1 MRCKAGKSVACGK
14 GRLGIVWFS
23 QHAHS
28 SSAQSPNDS
37 GSGHARCWLNH
48 GTTLQSWKGNYRTVD
63 SVSAQIPTEINT
75 ERNAFPLGW
84 DKERVAKVLEHYE
97 TQTEEEAVAGD
108 EAAFELSGQT
118 FIEVPT
124 ELVPA
129 VRELLAKHKAEKRL
143 TIE

>member
-1 MRCKAGKSVACGK
+1 MK
-14 GRLGIVWFS
+14 
-23 QHAHS
+23 
-28 SSAQSPNDS
+28 
-37 GSGHARCWLNH
+37 
-48 GTTLQSWKGNYRTVD
+48 
-63 SVSAQIPTEINT
+63 
-75 ERNAFPLGW
+75 RNIFPPGW
-84 DKERVAKVLEHYE
+84 DNERVAKVLEHYE
-97 TQTEEEAVAGD
+97 TQTEEEAVAED